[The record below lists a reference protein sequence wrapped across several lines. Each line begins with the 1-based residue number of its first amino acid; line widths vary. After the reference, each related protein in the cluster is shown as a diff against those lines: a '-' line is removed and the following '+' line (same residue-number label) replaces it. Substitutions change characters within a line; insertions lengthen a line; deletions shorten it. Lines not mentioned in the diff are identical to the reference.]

1 MGPLVVTTAGASFIT
16 SALLNKTQVTRTVY
30 AMDGTSVNDITASIQ
45 LYTMTTDNINPNQN
59 AAFARIGRGTRNPNY
74 MDYNL
79 ANTSV
84 SDEDTTDINTI
95 ITCQSAQRSIVNGI
109 STYTFVFVNTG
120 SDTLHVNEIGY
131 FVHSLQNSK
140 SFLIMRGLL
149 NSGSGFDIAPNQ
161 TLTVTMQ
168 IDPGGSYVLP

>member
-16 SALLNKTQVTRTVY
+16 SALINKRQVTRTIY
-30 AMDGTSVNDITASIQ
+30 ATDGTSVNDITTSTQ
-45 LYTMTTDNINPNQN
+45 FYTMTTANVNPNQS

-74 MDYNL
+74 MDFNL
-79 ANTSV
+79 VNTSV
-84 SDEDTTDINTI
+84 SDEDTTDINTV
-95 ITCQSAQRSIVNGI
+95 ITCQSAQQNVVNGV

-120 SDTLHVNEIGY
+120 SETLHVNEIGF
-131 FVHSLQNSK
+131 FVHDLSLSK

-168 IDPGGSYVLP
+168 VDPGGSYAQL